1 VSNKLKELLRR
12 KTVAEPTYEQ
22 GSNPT
27 GHEIITKL
35 DTKRFPLRSRKYLTD
50 ADVKLFLTVNAIVLF
65 EKSFH
70 YL

>member
-12 KTVAEPTYEQ
+12 KTVAEPTYQQ

-27 GHEIITKL
+27 GHKIITNS
-35 DTKRFPLRSRKYLTD
+35 DTRRFPLRSRKYLTD
-50 ADVKLFLTVNAIVLF
+50 ASQLFLTVNAIVLF